1 MRQGASAS
9 HTSGL
14 TAAITFTDV
23 SEHDVFGLLYAGRIR
38 TASLTAD
45 TRVQDNLRG
54 INYFVPQ
61 FSARPQHLGASS
73 RDDDYISRLDA
84 SPRFS
89 AMTFWFTRYQTLT
102 DAWSVKLAA
111 AGQTTSGPVYTS
123 QQFYLGGAAFGRGYG
138 SAEVSGDNG
147 LAGSAKIRF
156 DQKTSYQYLSG
167 YQLYAFVDS
176 GVAWYSGYQMSDGLS
191 LTSVGA
197 GIQLFMADGLQADIG
212 VALTTPNCSAWWLGA
227 RKGGSGFLSLERR
240 KRN

>member
-14 TAAITFTDV
+14 TAATTFTDV

-73 RDDDYISRLDA
+73 RNDDYISRLDA

-102 DAWSVKLAA
+102 DAWS
-111 AGQTTSGPVYTS
+111 QT
-123 QQFYLGGAAFGRGYG
+123 GRGRRRPPG
-138 SAEVSGDNG
+138 QSIPRSSSILAVPRSAADTAV
-147 LAGSAKIRF
+147 LKSAAITGWRA
-156 DQKTSYQYLSG
+156 
-167 YQLYAFVDS
+167 QLKYASIKKLV
-176 GVAWYSGYQMSDGLS
+176 
-191 LTSVGA
+191 
-197 GIQLFMADGLQADIG
+197 INI
-212 VALTTPNCSAWWLGA
+212 
-227 RKGGSGFLSLERR
+227 
-240 KRN
+240 